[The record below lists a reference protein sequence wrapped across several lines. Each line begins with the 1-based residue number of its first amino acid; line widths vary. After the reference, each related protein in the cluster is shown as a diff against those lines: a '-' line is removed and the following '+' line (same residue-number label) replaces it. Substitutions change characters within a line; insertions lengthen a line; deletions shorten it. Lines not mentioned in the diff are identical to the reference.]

1 MPPVHSKPLVDVDYP
16 KDVVIGGG
24 LMLTLPACILLNS
37 RPGGGKSHMARY
49 LVYELRDYIAYGVVY
64 SKSIFKEGNIDYIP
78 AYTNKPEDL
87 AKYENFRFDRFS
99 KENLAEVLKMQSQY
113 PEGKAPLCLVMI
125 DDDISDPDMFTC
137 EEFVDAIT
145 MFRHYNLLFIVC
157 TQYINKLTTVM
168 RECASCVGLFKM
180 TTKRSI
186 EAAFESYGV
195 EFENY
200 KDFRNWLSKNTK
212 NPKDHNI
219 CWKDRANDLPW
230 KVIRAPKDIPA
241 FRLEYGQVKGGGQRR
256 GGGKDKKNRLRGQRG
271 KPYRKDVFTH
281 IHNDYGNKLHAVSTM
296 GNPFDQKFRLHTHY
310 HQGFT
315 PEQVANGIHNKTPR
329 HIIEATRKG
338 VPPEAM
344 RKTMH
349 K

>member
-1 MPPVHSKPLVDVDYP
+1 MPPVQNKPLVDVDYP
-16 KDVVIGGG
+16 KDVVLGGG
-24 LMLTLPACILLNS
+24 LMMTLPACILLNS
-37 RPGGGKSHMARY
+37 RPGGGKSHMAKY
-49 LVYELRDYIAYGVVY
+49 LVYELRNFIAYGVVY

-87 AKYENFRFDRFS
+87 AKYQNFRFDKFS
-99 KENLAEVLKMQSQY
+99 KENLAEVLRMQSQY
-113 PEGKAPLCLVMI
+113 PDGKAPLCLVMF

-137 EEFVDAIT
+137 EEFIDAIT
-145 MFRHYNLLFIVC
+145 MCRHYNLLIIIC
-157 TQYINKLTTVM
+157 TQYINKLTTVT

-186 EAAFESYGV
+186 NAAYESYGV
-195 EFENY
+195 EFESE
-200 KDFRNWLSKNTK
+200 KEFKAWLSINTH

-241 FRLEYGQVKGGGQRR
+241 FRLEYGEVKGRK
-256 GGGKDKKNRLRGQRG
+256 GGGKDKKARRGKNSRS
-271 KPYRKDVFTH
+271 KPYRMDAFSG
-281 IHNDYGNKLHAVSTM
+281 IHHDYSKKLNAVSQM
-296 GNPFDQKFRLHTHY
+296 GDPFDPNFKLHTHY

-315 PEQVANGIHNKTPR
+315 PEQVANGITNKSPR
-329 HIIEATRKG
+329 HIIEMTRNG
-338 VPPEAM
+338 VPAEA
-344 RKTMH
+344 KA